1 MEDTNVTENPRPL
14 VVRYSHWWDYAA
26 EACIVLLF
34 VAALCCGFRER
45 LLWIALM
52 PMLFDMLLHIG
63 LRFASA
69 DVYIMTAHWA
79 FVIPLAIG
87 IMIKKARTWPLL
99 RIGLTVA
106 IAALTA
112 FLWWHNLAL
121 IVRYVLG

>member
-1 MEDTNVTENPRPL
+1 
-14 VVRYSHWWDYAA
+14 
-26 EACIVLLF
+26 
-34 VAALCCGFRER
+34 
-45 LLWIALM
+45 
-52 PMLFDMLLHIG
+52 
-63 LRFASA
+63 
-69 DVYIMTAHWA
+69 MTAHWA

-99 RIGLTVA
+99 RIGLMVA